1 MNKIILVSGSSGMIG
16 NALCLK
22 LEEEGFEVRK
32 LKRSSKSL
40 SSNEFFWNPES
51 SEIDILA
58 LEGVDVVVHLAGE
71 PIAQRWNEKSKKA
84 IFDSRIMSTRLL
96 VESMKLAES
105 KAKFISSSGINFYGS
120 KIGLNSEGEA
130 VIIDCPDGFLSEVCH
145 EWEAEAKSLIDT
157 GNSVVCL
164 RTGVVLNQGGG
175 ALARMLPAFKLGL
188 GGLVGS
194 GEQWMSW
201 IELDDLVRV
210 ILWSI
215 RSNYSGA
222 LNAVAPNPTQNK
234 DLVKALGQTVKRPTV
249 LPMPEFLVDILFGT
263 MGRETVLAD
272 IGVIPQVLQNAGF
285 EWNCPTIESALKRAL
300 NNAG

>member
-1 MNKIILVSGSSGMIG
+1 
-16 NALCLK
+16 
-22 LEEEGFEVRK
+22 
-32 LKRSSKSL
+32 
-40 SSNEFFWNPES
+40 
-51 SEIDILA
+51 
-58 LEGVDVVVHLAGE
+58 
-71 PIAQRWNEKSKKA
+71 
-84 IFDSRIMSTRLL
+84 
-96 VESMKLAES
+96 
-105 KAKFISSSGINFYGS
+105 
-120 KIGLNSEGEA
+120 
-130 VIIDCPDGFLSEVCH
+130 
-145 EWEAEAKSLIDT
+145 
-157 GNSVVCL
+157 
-164 RTGVVLNQGGG
+164 
-175 ALARMLPAFKLGL
+175 
-188 GGLVGS
+188 
-194 GEQWMSW
+194 MSW

>member
-1 MNKIILVSGSSGMIG
+1 MNKIILVSGSSGLIG
-16 NALCLK
+16 KALCSK
-22 LEEEGFEVRK
+22 LEEKGFEVRK
-32 LKRSSKSL
+32 LKRFSEGL
-40 SSNEFFWNPES
+40 SANEFFWNPES
-51 SEIDILA
+51 NEIDILA
-58 LEGVDVVVHLAGE
+58 LEEVDVVVHLAGE
-71 PIAQRWNEKSKKA
+71 PIAQRWDEKSKKA
-84 IFDSRIMSTRLL
+84 IFGSRILSTRLL

-120 KIGLNSEGEA
+120 KIGLNSEGENV
-130 VIIDCPDGFLSEVCH
+130 VINSADGFLSEVCH
-145 EWEAEAKSLIDT
+145 EWEAEANSLIDS

-164 RTGVVLNQGGG
+164 RTGVVLDQDGG

-201 IELDDLVRV
+201 IELDDLIQV

-215 RSNYSGA
+215 CNDYSGP
-222 LNAVAPNPTQNK
+222 LNAVAPYPTQNK
-234 DLVKALGQTVKRPTV
+234 DLVKALGRVIKRPTV
-249 LPMPEFLVDILFGT
+249 LPMPEFLVDILFGA

-285 EWNCPTIESALKRAL
+285 EWNCPTIESALKKAI
-300 NNAG
+300 NNAR

>member
-1 MNKIILVSGSSGMIG
+1 MNKIILVSGSSGLIG
-16 NALCLK
+16 KALCSK
-22 LEEEGFEVRK
+22 LEEKGFEVRK
-32 LKRSSKSL
+32 LKRFSEGL
-40 SSNEFFWNPES
+40 SANEFFWNPES
-51 SEIDILA
+51 NEIDILA
-58 LEGVDVVVHLAGE
+58 LEEVDVVVHLAGE
-71 PIAQRWNEKSKKA
+71 PIAQRWDEKSKKA
-84 IFDSRIMSTRLL
+84 IFGSRILSTRLL

-120 KIGLNSEGEA
+120 KIGLNSEGENV
-130 VIIDCPDGFLSEVCH
+130 VINSADGFLSEVCH
-145 EWEAEAKSLIDT
+145 EWEAEANSLIDS

-164 RTGVVLNQGGG
+164 RTGVVLDQDGG

-201 IELDDLVRV
+201 IELDDLIQV

-215 RSNYSGA
+215 CNDYSGP
-222 LNAVAPNPTQNK
+222 LNVVAPYPTQNK
-234 DLVKALGQTVKRPTV
+234 DLVKALGRVIKRPTV
-249 LPMPEFLVDILFGT
+249 LPMPEFLVDILFGA

-285 EWNCPTIESALKRAL
+285 EWNCPTIESALKKAI
-300 NNAG
+300 NNAR